1 MPKIFIFD
9 LETSGLPQT
18 KRFNVFYDY
27 QQIHQYDSARIVQ
40 IAGWL
45 IDENYTKLIKHN
57 YIIKPVGFIINNTHI
72 HKIEHEDALKYG
84 SDFKQVI
91 QEMLPTLAA
100 TDVFLTHNINFDKNV
115 LLSELYRHQMYDVI
129 QMLSQKKFICSM
141 EHTKDILCLPLNN
154 ITYKYPK
161 LSELYYW
168 CFGRNPEILHSAIA
182 DVESLYEIIAC
193 GNLPSLMKACV

>member
-27 QQIHQYDSARIVQ
+27 SQINQYDSARIVQ

-45 IDENYTKLIKHN
+45 IDEKYNKLTKHN
-57 YIIKPVGFIINNTHI
+57 YIIKPVGFVINNAHI
-72 HKIEHEDALKYG
+72 HKIDQECALKYG
-84 SDFKQVI
+84 SDFRNVI
-91 QEMLPTLAA
+91 KEMLPTLAA
-100 TDVFLTHNINFDKNV
+100 ADVILSHNINFDKNV
-115 LLSELYRHQMYDVI
+115 LFSELYRNQMYDVI
-129 QMLSQKKFICSM
+129 EMLKQKKFICSM

-154 ITYKYPK
+154 TTYKYPK
-161 LSELYYW
+161 LSELYHW

-182 DVESLYEIIAC
+182 DVESLYEIVAC
-193 GNLPSLMKACV
+193 GKLPSLF